1 MLHLVNNIIRSI
13 VVTLRLLQEE
23 RQRGSPT
30 RGTKQA
36 DGQLLLLL
44 FRLAPRFLRLS
55 QRSLAPGGISIDGDA
70 CTCPSVSQAWLRRR
84 VPYLP
89 AAGSQVLQS
98 PSCSLQGVWVGALR
112 QQCEVGLDNGGVPQH
127 LDAFG
132 GLRQIWKGANAI
144 PLWRVRHHSERG
156 SMSGSLPEPPPPPP
170 PPPPPGPAAER
181 RSLFINRV

>member
-1 MLHLVNNIIRSI
+1 MLQLVNNNIIRSI
-13 VVTLRLLQEE
+13 VVTPRLLQEE

-36 DGQLLLLL
+36 DGPLLMLL
-44 FRLAPRFLRLS
+44 FRLAPRFLWLS
-55 QRSLAPGGISIDGDA
+55 QRSLAPGGISIDGDT

-156 SMSGSLPEPPPPPP
+156 SMSGSLPEPPPPTTTS
-170 PPPPPGPAAER
+170 PGPAAER